1 MDTFLMIILKK
12 LKNVKIKDVLVV
24 IWRMYVL
31 LVKKNIILYI
41 INKILKLLLLNV
53 NLVKSKIVIFVL
65 YEKWMLKNKK

>member
-1 MDTFLMIILKK
+1 MIILKK